1 MTTTG
6 ASAAALDAPG
16 IIALLDLPPGTSV
29 AVDGSTHTIRRDDF
43 VGVSS
48 VPPTGFHFV
57 AVSSASDISAS
68 SEIGSCDGRSAN
80 NNDRSIPRPSALHTT
95 GFVLMMDNE
104 EESPHITREE
114 NGSWIVAR
122 RYDAQTEEISST
134 PIDNATSS
142 NLLKTANNGTIG
154 PHRIVP
160 YERFITGQQ
169 PVEKWNEM
177 TAYVSQTL
185 LNRRGIVSGS
195 KIIPGA
201 YEEEDGDEAYTSS
214 VKTPKVNDGSSIC
227 YPPIPCIQ
235 GSSSSASF
243 PAHISRASHAGTKR
257 YLSNLSPSDRTALF
271 MDAEPGSKI
280 LDIVLKEIYEGR
292 WEELVGDIQLSFLLF
307 LYLGC
312 LSSFEHWRDCISM
325 LSFAS
330 STAVLA
336 HVKLY
341 ACTIRTITRQLSW
354 IEQDFFE
361 EVEYSGGNFFIP
373 ALNRF
378 IMLCGESGD
387 EVLLNAARELGR
399 VAQSRFGVKL
409 APVGYKEAAKEP
421 RSGQSSNFSNGSAS
435 SDDEEEEKVL
445 VMEVD
450 MRDGS
455 AIDVSAAPSTVNEC
469 NGDIEIP
476 NYDSDEVEDD
486 EDGPMIVSEEDVNAS
501 LARSASVTM
510 REMKLTEE
518 DKIDRQ
524 SYPLIYA
531 AMTPQEDILMTCA
544 RVLDE
549 AADVSLVREAAAYLE
564 DVESKR

>member
-1 MTTTG
+1 MMTTTG
-6 ASAAALDAPG
+6 ASAASLDAPG
-16 IIALLDLPPGTSV
+16 VIALLDLPPGTS
-29 AVDGSTHTIRRDDF
+29 ATVDGSTHTIRRDDF
-43 VGVSS
+43 VGISS

-57 AVSSASDISAS
+57 AVSSAGDISS
-68 SEIGSCDGRSAN
+68 SSQIGSSSDGRSVN
-80 NNDRSIPRPSALHTT
+80 NTDSIPRPSALHTT
-95 GFVLMMDNE
+95 GFVLLMDPE
-104 EESPHITREE
+104 EESPYITKEE

-122 RYDAQTEEISST
+122 RYDAHTEEISST
-134 PIDNATSS
+134 PINNVTST
-142 NLLKTANNGTIG
+142 NLLKTASNGGID
-154 PHRIVP
+154 PRRIVP

-177 TAYVSQTL
+177 TGYISQTL

-201 YEEEDGDEAYTSS
+201 FEEEDGDDAYTSS
-214 VKTPKVNDGSSIC
+214 VKTRKGIDGSSIC

-235 GSSSSASF
+235 GSSASF
-243 PAHISRASHAGTKR
+243 PMHISRASHAGTKR

-280 LDIVLKEIYEGR
+280 LDIVLKENYEGR

-307 LYLGC
+307 LHLGC

-330 STAVLA
+330 FTAVLA
-336 HVKLY
+336 HMELY
-341 ACTIRTITRQLSW
+341 ACVIRTITKQLSW

-378 IMLCGESGD
+378 IMLCGECGD
-387 EVLLNAARELGR
+387 EVLLNTARELGR

-409 APVGYKEAAKEP
+409 APAGCKEAVKEP
-421 RSGQSSNFSNGSAS
+421 S
-435 SDDEEEEKVL
+435 SDDDEKVL

-450 MRDGS
+450 MIDGS
-455 AIDVSAAPSTVNEC
+455 AIDVSAAPSAVSEC
-469 NGDIEIP
+469 ISDTKIP
-476 NYDSDEVEDD
+476 NYESDEAEDD
-486 EDGPMIVSEEDVNAS
+486 EDGPMIVSEEDVKAS
-501 LARSASVTM
+501 LARSAGVTM
-510 REMKLTEE
+510 RETNLSEE

-524 SYPLIYA
+524 SYPLIFA

-549 AADVSLVREAAAYLE
+549 ATDVSLVREAAAYLE